1 MPEVNLNWLNTAWV
15 HCKNNTQGK
24 FAYTEPNEKQKKPVT
39 HFVYL
44 SLSIVKASRKSAYNY
59 IYPCGDFCLCYI
71 FFTENRNASKHKNIF
86 TSGKWS
92 DSLSRGCS
100 DLFCDSCNVFSGWGK
115 YVITDIL
122 YRRSTSTIVTDTLA
136 VTDNGEPLS
145 FVSKAG
151 YIPQLRTIIAGT
163 GAGGFSNTWLLE
175 ASTRMVVSG
184 IQNLN
189 YHTSACLRRLW
200 KQYKHDHAIP
210 SSSTVTTSV
219 YQFAICEETGNIVS
233 FAYRSVHDFESEQ
246 LQYGTGVKPEC
257 QILDGDLLQTI
268 PVMMNEQRAIQAT
281 YPHPERIHIGGE
293 MIAHYLTSSM
303 YQCFKIGEFED
314 FRTQGEYILSRI

>member
-1 MPEVNLNWLNTAWV
+1 M
-15 HCKNNTQGK
+15 
-24 FAYTEPNEKQKKPVT
+24 
-39 HFVYL
+39 
-44 SLSIVKASRKSAYNY
+44 
-59 IYPCGDFCLCYI
+59 
-71 FFTENRNASKHKNIF
+71 
-86 TSGKWS
+86 
-92 DSLSRGCS
+92 
-100 DLFCDSCNVFSGWGK
+100 
-115 YVITDIL
+115 
-122 YRRSTSTIVTDTLA
+122 
-136 VTDNGEPLS
+136 
-145 FVSKAG
+145 
-151 YIPQLRTIIAGT
+151 
-163 GAGGFSNTWLLE
+163 
-175 ASTRMVVSG
+175 
-184 IQNLN
+184 
-189 YHTSACLRRLW
+189 
-200 KQYKHDHAIP
+200 
-210 SSSTVTTSV
+210 TTSV

>member
-1 MPEVNLNWLNTAWV
+1 MSSLI
-15 HCKNNTQGK
+15 
-24 FAYTEPNEKQKKPVT
+24 FYTDEAQA
-39 HFVYL
+39 L
-44 SLSIVKASRKSAYNY
+44 
-59 IYPCGDFCLCYI
+59 
-71 FFTENRNASKHKNIF
+71 
-86 TSGKWS
+86 
-92 DSLSRGCS
+92 
-100 DLFCDSCNVFSGWGK
+100 
-115 YVITDIL
+115 
-122 YRRSTSTIVTDTLA
+122 IVTDTLA

-268 PVMMNEQRAIQAT
+268 PVMMNE
-281 YPHPERIHIGGE
+281 
-293 MIAHYLTSSM
+293 
-303 YQCFKIGEFED
+303 
-314 FRTQGEYILSRI
+314 

>member
-1 MPEVNLNWLNTAWV
+1 MSSLI
-15 HCKNNTQGK
+15 
-24 FAYTEPNEKQKKPVT
+24 FYTDEAQA
-39 HFVYL
+39 L
-44 SLSIVKASRKSAYNY
+44 
-59 IYPCGDFCLCYI
+59 
-71 FFTENRNASKHKNIF
+71 
-86 TSGKWS
+86 
-92 DSLSRGCS
+92 
-100 DLFCDSCNVFSGWGK
+100 
-115 YVITDIL
+115 
-122 YRRSTSTIVTDTLA
+122 IVTDTLA

-219 YQFAICEETGNIVS
+219 YQ
-233 FAYRSVHDFESEQ
+233 
-246 LQYGTGVKPEC
+246 
-257 QILDGDLLQTI
+257 
-268 PVMMNEQRAIQAT
+268 
-281 YPHPERIHIGGE
+281 
-293 MIAHYLTSSM
+293 
-303 YQCFKIGEFED
+303 
-314 FRTQGEYILSRI
+314 

>member
-1 MPEVNLNWLNTAWV
+1 MSSLI
-15 HCKNNTQGK
+15 
-24 FAYTEPNEKQKKPVT
+24 FYTDEAQA
-39 HFVYL
+39 L
-44 SLSIVKASRKSAYNY
+44 
-59 IYPCGDFCLCYI
+59 
-71 FFTENRNASKHKNIF
+71 
-86 TSGKWS
+86 
-92 DSLSRGCS
+92 
-100 DLFCDSCNVFSGWGK
+100 
-115 YVITDIL
+115 
-122 YRRSTSTIVTDTLA
+122 IVTDTLA

-219 YQFAICEETGNIVS
+219 YQFAICEETG
-233 FAYRSVHDFESEQ
+233 
-246 LQYGTGVKPEC
+246 VKPEC

-281 YPHPERIHIGGE
+281 YSHPERIHIGGE

-314 FRTQGEYILSRI
+314 FRTQGAYILSRI

>member
-1 MPEVNLNWLNTAWV
+1 DVENMSSLL
-15 HCKNNTQGK
+15 
-24 FAYTEPNEKQKKPVT
+24 FYTDEAQA
-39 HFVYL
+39 L
-44 SLSIVKASRKSAYNY
+44 
-59 IYPCGDFCLCYI
+59 
-71 FFTENRNASKHKNIF
+71 
-86 TSGKWS
+86 
-92 DSLSRGCS
+92 
-100 DLFCDSCNVFSGWGK
+100 
-115 YVITDIL
+115 
-122 YRRSTSTIVTDTLA
+122 IVTDTLV

-281 YPHPERIHIGGE
+281 YSHPERIHIGGE